1 MSSPSVAR
9 PDLTGYRS
17 RSTSYRPSVDHHRAG
32 SHADPS
38 HFEDITLK
46 DEREDADDFAFGRAS
61 ATATASTSGARKGS
75 TLPPPSRFPGP
86 RFHRPSTST
95 GHSWNRP
102 AESRRP
108 SFPTLKEQFQGIAA
122 ARGDSRYPS
131 FAPSL
136 APVPGSGGGGGGGLG
151 RRLVSPST
159 TSPSFQGA
167 GPSLVRSLSSS
178 PTRDGRRKK
187 TPNGGPPPPPRRGS
201 YAPPTAARENPRRS
215 SWQPNRKTVQE
226 LEAEYHDSDDDV
238 PDDAVFWNVPIS
250 PKPLAEGSTSVAEP
264 LTPALMSPTGIPQR
278 RSSLPDAAATDV
290 ARAGPR
296 SVSPSSSLSPS
307 HAHAQ
312 AHPRSV
318 SQQRSTSL
326 TLASPKNPGLARA
339 TTMPTSISARRQQSL
354 RNSRTLTWN
363 TVMDELS
370 EETRDLTQA
379 LQAHAERQQ
388 MLDHDGQVKEKPG
401 QAESGRTKVGS
412 RPPSSTAATA
422 QVELP
427 PVQKTGV
434 VEDPL
439 PISKEKEAVLTR
451 TRPSWL
457 PPKSKEEE
465 KRHLREYQRMMARSL
480 ELDRR
485 RAERDEEH
493 RRRRDEVKI
502 SILHL
507 WQDHVLP
514 NWDRGALAEPR
525 TRELW
530 WRGIPPKM
538 RGLVW
543 QRAVRN
549 DLELT
554 ENSYKAA
561 LKRARDAEKQLLGGG
576 GGGGGGGGDDA
587 DRHPDA
593 ATATDGQTHTHAH
606 ADAHAQEYRRREH
619 DWFDA
624 IRRDA
629 KTTFPELRIFQ
640 PGGPLHQALVDL
652 LMAYS
657 MYRSDVGYI
666 YGTNVSVAFFFWL
679 LGVVVVVVL
688 LLLCFGFCLSFLVSC
703 RACPVHCPPFRG
715 GGGGGG
721 GGGNREGGPFF
732 SGSVIEHV
740 YTEHRTQD

>member
-1 MSSPSVAR
+1 MSSPSVAP

-17 RSTSYRPSVDHHRAG
+17 RSTSYRPSVDHRRAD
-32 SHADPS
+32 SHADAS
-38 HFEDITLK
+38 HFEDITLR

-61 ATATASTSGARKGS
+61 ATATTASTSDARNGS
-75 TLPPPSRFPGP
+75 TLPPPPSRFPGP

-95 GHSWNRP
+95 GHGWNRP

-108 SFPTLKEQFQGIAA
+108 SFPTLKEQFRGIAA

-131 FAPSL
+131 FKPSL
-136 APVPGSGGGGGGGLG
+136 GTVPGSGGGGGGAGLG
-151 RRLVSPST
+151 RRLVSPT
-159 TSPSFQGA
+159 ATSLSSQAA

-187 TPNGGPPPPPRRGS
+187 TPNGGPRHPPRRGS
-201 YAPPTAARENPRRS
+201 YAPPTVARDTSRRS

-250 PKPLAEGSTSVAEP
+250 PKPLADGSTPMAEP
-264 LTPALMSPTGIPQR
+264 LTPGLLSPTAIPER
-278 RSSLPDAAATDV
+278 RGSLPNAAAADV
-290 ARAGPR
+290 ARTAHR

-312 AHPRSV
+312 AQAHPRSV
-318 SQQRSTSL
+318 SQHRSTSL

-339 TTMPTSISARRQQSL
+339 STMPTNGSARRQQSQ
-354 RNSRTLTWN
+354 RNSRTVTWN
-363 TVMDELS
+363 IVMNELS
-370 EETRDLTQA
+370 EETKVLTQA
-379 LQAHAERQQ
+379 LQAHAEQQ
-388 MLDHDGQVKEKPG
+388 MMLDHDGQGKEKQG
-401 QAESGRTKVGS
+401 HAEHGRTKAGS
-412 RPPSSTAATA
+412 RRPSLTPATA

-457 PPKSKEEE
+457 PPKSKDEE

-493 RRRRDEVKI
+493 RRRRDEAKI

-561 LKRARDAEKQLLGGG
+561 LKRARDAEKQL
-576 GGGGGGGGDDA
+576 GGDDA
-587 DRHPDA
+587 DSHADP
-593 ATATDGQTHTHAH
+593 ATARDGQSGSLRTPGAAPQHSQTH
-606 ADAHAQEYRRREH
+606 AHAQEYRRREH

-666 YGTNVSVAFFFWL
+666 YGTNVSAAFFPRCCCCC
-679 LGVVVVVVL
+679 VL
-688 LLLCFGFCLSFLVSC
+688 VLVSC
-703 RACPVHCPPFRG
+703 LLSLVSCLLTLFLMQGMLCSLS
-715 GGGGGG
+715 
-721 GGGNREGGPFF
+721 FF
-732 SGSVIEHV
+732 
-740 YTEHRTQD
+740 